1 MSSKH
6 KNNIYIKAI
15 KYFENGEIDR
25 AIKKCEEGISKDLII
40 DAMKQALMTAYKK
53 NYDARTNVRV
63 DFDELTGKFKVISYY
78 VVVDDYIDSTYETDE
93 EGNEIEI
100 PPEINPDAQMLLE
113 DAKEIDPDIKV
124 GDTIEKE
131 VTPHDFGRVAAG
143 AAKQVVTQRIREA
156 EKESIIN
163 EFGDKQDEM
172 LVGMLA
178 MEDQRNYYVDL
189 GRARGILPKS
199 EMIPGE
205 EVKMGSSIKVYVTKV
220 EAGTKGPLI
229 LLSRKH
235 YGFVKRLFES
245 EIPELADGTVILYQV
260 AREPGI
266 RSKVAVYS
274 TNEKVDAIGACIGA
288 RGSRIANILKELNG
302 EKVDLVKYSN
312 DPAEFIKNAMAP
324 AKNVIVSIKDEEK
337 REALVVVD
345 NDNLKLAIGRKA
357 INVRLA
363 SKLTRYKLEVKTM
376 EDIQKEGNK

>member
-1 MSSKH
+1 MRKKETEKKVDSGLEFL
-6 KNNIYIKAI
+6 KAL
-15 KYFENGEIDR
+15 NLVT
-25 AIKKCEEGISKDLII
+25 EEKGISKDLII
-40 DAMKQALMTAYKK
+40 EAMKQALITAYKK
-53 NYDARTNVRV
+53 NYDSRTNVRV

-93 EGNEIEI
+93 EGNEVEI

-113 DAKEIDPDIKV
+113 EAKEIDPDIKV

-156 EKESIIN
+156 EKESIVN

-178 MEDQRNYYVDL
+178 MEDQRNYYVDF

-199 EMIPGE
+199 EMIPDE
-205 EVKMGSSIKVYVTKV
+205 TVKMGSQIKVYVTKV

-260 AREPGI
+260 AREAGV

-274 TNEKVDAIGACIGA
+274 TNDKIDAIGACIGA
-288 RGSRIANILKELNG
+288 RGSRIGNILKELNG

-324 AKNVIVSIKDEEK
+324 AKDVIVSIKDEEK
-337 REALVVVD
+337 KEALAIV
-345 NDNLKLAIGRKA
+345 NEDNLKLAIGRKA

-363 SKLTRYKLEVKTM
+363 SKLTRYKIEVKTM
-376 EDIQKEGNK
+376 EDIQKEGNR

>member
-1 MSSKH
+1 MRKKETEKMVDSGLEFL
-6 KNNIYIKAI
+6 KAL
-15 KYFENGEIDR
+15 NLVT
-25 AIKKCEEGISKDLII
+25 EEKGISKDLII

-53 NYDARTNVRV
+53 NYDSRTNVRV

-93 EGNEIEI
+93 EGNEVEI

-113 DAKEIDPDIKV
+113 EAKEIDPDIKV

-156 EKESIIN
+156 EKESIVS

-178 MEDQRNYYVDL
+178 MEDQRNYYVDF

-205 EVKMGSSIKVYVTKV
+205 TVKMGSQIKVYVTKV

-274 TNEKVDAIGACIGA
+274 TNDKIDPIGACIGA
-288 RGSRIANILKELNG
+288 RGIRIGNILRELNG

-324 AKNVIVSIKDEEK
+324 AKDVIVSIKDEEK
-337 REALVVVD
+337 KEALAIVTE
-345 NDNLKLAIGRKA
+345 DNLKLAIGRKA

-363 SKLTRYKLEVKTM
+363 SKLTRYKIEVKTM

>member
-1 MSSKH
+1 MRK
-6 KNNIYIKAI
+6 KETEKMVDNGLEFLKAL
-15 KYFENGEIDR
+15 NLVT
-25 AIKKCEEGISKDLII
+25 EEKGISKDLII

-53 NYDARTNVRV
+53 NYDSRTNVRV

-78 VVVDDYIDSTYETDE
+78 VVVDDYIDLTFETDE
-93 EGNEIEI
+93 EGNEVEI

-113 DAKEIDPDIKV
+113 EAKEIDPEIKV

-156 EKESIIN
+156 EKESIVS

-178 MEDQRNYYVDL
+178 MEDQRNYYVDF

-205 EVKMGSSIKVYVTKV
+205 TVKMGSQIKVYVTKV

-260 AREPGI
+260 AREPGV

-274 TNEKVDAIGACIGA
+274 TNDKIDPIGACIGA
-288 RGSRIANILKELNG
+288 RGSRIGNILRELNG

-324 AKNVIVSIKDEEK
+324 AKDVIVSIKDEEK
-337 REALVVVD
+337 KEALAIV
-345 NDNLKLAIGRKA
+345 NEDNLKLAIGRKA

-363 SKLTRYKLEVKTM
+363 SKLTRYKIEVKTM

>member
-1 MSSKH
+1 MKKKESEKVVDSGLEFL
-6 KNNIYIKAI
+6 KAL
-15 KYFENGEIDR
+15 NLVT
-25 AIKKCEEGISKDLII
+25 EEKGISKDLII

-131 VTPHDFGRVAAG
+131 VTTHDFGRVAAG

-156 EKESIIN
+156 EKESIVN

-274 TNEKVDAIGACIGA
+274 TNDKVDAIGACIGA

>member
-1 MSSKH
+1 MRKKETEKKVDSGLEFL
-6 KNNIYIKAI
+6 KAL
-15 KYFENGEIDR
+15 NLVT
-25 AIKKCEEGISKDLII
+25 EEKGISKDLII
-40 DAMKQALMTAYKK
+40 EAMKQALMTAYKK
-53 NYDARTNVRV
+53 NYDSRTNVRV

-93 EGNEIEI
+93 EGNEVEI

-113 DAKEIDPDIKV
+113 EAKEIDPDIKV

-156 EKESIIN
+156 EKESIVN

-178 MEDQRNYYVDL
+178 MEDQRNYYVDF

-199 EMIPGE
+199 EMIPDE
-205 EVKMGSSIKVYVTKV
+205 TVKMGSQIKVYVTKV

-260 AREPGI
+260 AREAGV

-274 TNEKVDAIGACIGA
+274 TNDKIDAIGACIGA
-288 RGSRIANILKELNG
+288 RGSRIGNILKELNG

-324 AKNVIVSIKDEEK
+324 AKDVIVSIKDEEK
-337 REALVVVD
+337 KEALAIV
-345 NDNLKLAIGRKA
+345 NEDNLKLAIGRKA

-363 SKLTRYKLEVKTM
+363 SKLTRYKIEVKTM
-376 EDIQKEGNK
+376 EDIQKEGNR

>member
-1 MSSKH
+1 MKKKETEKMVDSGLEFL
-6 KNNIYIKAI
+6 KAL
-15 KYFENGEIDR
+15 NLVT
-25 AIKKCEEGISKDLII
+25 EEKGISKDLII

-53 NYDARTNVRV
+53 NYDSRTNVRV

-93 EGNEIEI
+93 EGNEVEI

-113 DAKEIDPDIKV
+113 EAKEIDPDIKV

-156 EKESIIN
+156 EKESIVN

-178 MEDQRNYYVDL
+178 MEDQRNYYVDF

-205 EVKMGSSIKVYVTKV
+205 TVKMGSQIKVYVTKV

-260 AREPGI
+260 AREPGV

-274 TNEKVDAIGACIGA
+274 TNDKIDPIGACIGA
-288 RGSRIANILKELNG
+288 RGSRIGNILKELNG

-324 AKNVIVSIKDEEK
+324 AKDVIVSIKDEEK
-337 REALVVVD
+337 KEALAIV
-345 NDNLKLAIGRKA
+345 NEDNLKLAIGRKA

-363 SKLTRYKLEVKTM
+363 SKLTRYKIEVKTM

>member
-1 MSSKH
+1 MRKKETEKMVDSGLEFL
-6 KNNIYIKAI
+6 KAL
-15 KYFENGEIDR
+15 NLVT
-25 AIKKCEEGISKDLII
+25 EEKGISKDLII

-53 NYDARTNVRV
+53 NYDSRTNVRV

-93 EGNEIEI
+93 EGNEVEI

-113 DAKEIDPDIKV
+113 EAKEIDPDIKV

-156 EKESIIN
+156 EKESIVS

-178 MEDQRNYYVDL
+178 MEDQRNYYVDF

-199 EMIPGE
+199 EIIPGE
-205 EVKMGSSIKVYVTKV
+205 TVKMGSQIKVYVTKV

-266 RSKVAVYS
+266 RSKVPVYS
-274 TNEKVDAIGACIGA
+274 TNDKIDPIGACIGA
-288 RGSRIANILKELNG
+288 RGSRIGNILRELNG

-324 AKNVIVSIKDEEK
+324 AKDVIVSIKDEEK
-337 REALVVVD
+337 KEALAIVTE
-345 NDNLKLAIGRKA
+345 DNLKLAIGRKA

-363 SKLTRYKLEVKTM
+363 SKLTRYKIEVKTM

>member
-1 MSSKH
+1 MRKKETEKMVDSGLEFL
-6 KNNIYIKAI
+6 KAL
-15 KYFENGEIDR
+15 NLVT
-25 AIKKCEEGISKDLII
+25 EEKGISKDLII

-53 NYDARTNVRV
+53 NYDSRTNVRV

-93 EGNEIEI
+93 EGNEVEI

-113 DAKEIDPDIKV
+113 EAKEIDPDIKV

-156 EKESIIN
+156 EKESIVN
-163 EFGDKQDEM
+163 DFGDKQDEM

-178 MEDQRNYYVDL
+178 MEDQRNYYVDF
-189 GRARGILPKS
+189 GRAGGILPKS

-205 EVKMGSSIKVYVTKV
+205 TVKMGSQIKVYVTKV

-274 TNEKVDAIGACIGA
+274 TNDKIDPIGACIGA
-288 RGSRIANILKELNG
+288 RGSRIGNILRELNG

-324 AKNVIVSIKDEEK
+324 AKDVIVSIKDEEK
-337 REALVVVD
+337 KEALAIVTE
-345 NDNLKLAIGRKA
+345 DNLKLAIGRKA

-363 SKLTRYKLEVKTM
+363 SKLTRYKIEVKTM

>member
-1 MSSKH
+1 MRKKETEKMVDSGLEFL
-6 KNNIYIKAI
+6 KAL
-15 KYFENGEIDR
+15 NLVT
-25 AIKKCEEGISKDLII
+25 EEKGISKDLII
-40 DAMKQALMTAYKK
+40 EAMKQALMTAYKK
-53 NYDARTNVRV
+53 NYDSRTNVRV

-93 EGNEIEI
+93 GGNEVEI

-113 DAKEIDPDIKV
+113 EAKEIDPDIKV

-156 EKESIIN
+156 EKESIVN

-178 MEDQRNYYVDL
+178 MEDQRNYYVDF
-189 GRARGILPKS
+189 GRTRGILPKS

-205 EVKMGSSIKVYVTKV
+205 TVKMGSQIKVYVIKV

-260 AREPGI
+260 AREPGV

-274 TNEKVDAIGACIGA
+274 TNDKIDPIGACIGA
-288 RGSRIANILKELNG
+288 RGSRIGNILKELNG

-324 AKNVIVSIKDEEK
+324 AKDVIVSIKDEEK
-337 REALVVVD
+337 KEALAIV
-345 NDNLKLAIGRKA
+345 NEDNLKLAIGRKA

-363 SKLTRYKLEVKTM
+363 SKLTRYKIEVKTM
-376 EDIQKEGNK
+376 EDIQKEGNR

>member
-1 MSSKH
+1 MRKKETEKMVDSGLEFL
-6 KNNIYIKAI
+6 KAL
-15 KYFENGEIDR
+15 NLVT
-25 AIKKCEEGISKDLII
+25 EEKGISKDLII

-53 NYDARTNVRV
+53 NYDSRTNVRV

-113 DAKEIDPDIKV
+113 EAKEIDPDIKV

-156 EKESIIN
+156 EKESIVS

-178 MEDQRNYYVDL
+178 MEDQRNYYVDF

-205 EVKMGSSIKVYVTKV
+205 TVKMGSQIKVYVTKV

-274 TNEKVDAIGACIGA
+274 TNDKIDPIGACIGA
-288 RGSRIANILKELNG
+288 RGSRIGNILRELNG

-324 AKNVIVSIKDEEK
+324 AKDVIVSIKDEEK
-337 REALVVVD
+337 KEALAIVTE
-345 NDNLKLAIGRKA
+345 DNLKLAIGRKA

-363 SKLTRYKLEVKTM
+363 SKLTRYKIEVKTM

>member
-1 MSSKH
+1 MRKKETEKMVDSGLEFL
-6 KNNIYIKAI
+6 KAL
-15 KYFENGEIDR
+15 NLVT
-25 AIKKCEEGISKDLII
+25 EEKGISKDLII

-53 NYDARTNVRV
+53 NYDSRTNVRV

-93 EGNEIEI
+93 EGNEVEI
-100 PPEINPDAQMLLE
+100 PPEINPDAQILLE
-113 DAKEIDPDIKV
+113 EAKEIDPDIKV

-156 EKESIIN
+156 EKESIVS

-178 MEDQRNYYVDL
+178 MEDQRNYYVDF

-205 EVKMGSSIKVYVTKV
+205 TVKMGSQIKVYVTKV

-274 TNEKVDAIGACIGA
+274 TNDKIDPIGACIGA
-288 RGSRIANILKELNG
+288 RGSRIGNILRELNG

-324 AKNVIVSIKDEEK
+324 AKDVIVSIKDEEK
-337 REALVVVD
+337 KEALAIVTE
-345 NDNLKLAIGRKA
+345 DNLKLAIGRKA

-363 SKLTRYKLEVKTM
+363 SKLTRYKIEVKTM

>member
-1 MSSKH
+1 MRKKETEKMVDSGLEFL
-6 KNNIYIKAI
+6 KAL
-15 KYFENGEIDR
+15 NLVT
-25 AIKKCEEGISKDLII
+25 EEKGISKDLII
-40 DAMKQALMTAYKK
+40 EAMKQALMTAYKK
-53 NYDARTNVRV
+53 NYDSRTNVRV

-93 EGNEIEI
+93 EGNEVEI

-113 DAKEIDPDIKV
+113 EAKEIDPDIKV

-156 EKESIIN
+156 EKESIVN

-178 MEDQRNYYVDL
+178 MEDQRNYYVDF
-189 GRARGILPKS
+189 GRTRGILPKS

-205 EVKMGSSIKVYVTKV
+205 TVKMGSQIKVYVTKV

-260 AREPGI
+260 AREPGV

-274 TNEKVDAIGACIGA
+274 TNDKIDPVGACIGA
-288 RGSRIANILKELNG
+288 RGSRIGNILKELNG

-324 AKNVIVSIKDEEK
+324 AKDVIVSIKDEEK
-337 REALVVVD
+337 KEALAIV
-345 NDNLKLAIGRKA
+345 NEDNLKLAIGRKA

-363 SKLTRYKLEVKTM
+363 SKLTRYKIEVKTM
-376 EDIQKEGNK
+376 EDIQKEGNR

>member
-1 MSSKH
+1 MRKKETEKMVDSGLEFL
-6 KNNIYIKAI
+6 KAL
-15 KYFENGEIDR
+15 NLVT
-25 AIKKCEEGISKDLII
+25 EEKGISKDLII

-53 NYDARTNVRV
+53 NYDSRTNVRV

-93 EGNEIEI
+93 EGNEVEI

-113 DAKEIDPDIKV
+113 EAKEIDPDIKV

-156 EKESIIN
+156 EKESIVS

-178 MEDQRNYYVDL
+178 MEDQRNYYVDF

-205 EVKMGSSIKVYVTKV
+205 TVKMGSQIKVYVTKV

-274 TNEKVDAIGACIGA
+274 TNDKIDPIGACIGA
-288 RGSRIANILKELNG
+288 RGSRIGNILRELNG

-324 AKNVIVSIKDEEK
+324 AKDVIVSIKDEEK
-337 REALVVVD
+337 KEALAIV
-345 NDNLKLAIGRKA
+345 NEDNLKLAIGRKA

-363 SKLTRYKLEVKTM
+363 SKLTRYKIEVKTM
-376 EDIQKEGNK
+376 EDIQKEGNR

>member
-1 MSSKH
+1 MKKKESEKVVDSGLEFL
-6 KNNIYIKAI
+6 KAL
-15 KYFENGEIDR
+15 NLVT
-25 AIKKCEEGISKDLII
+25 EEKGISKDLII

-156 EKESIIN
+156 EKESIVN
-163 EFGDKQDEM
+163 EFGDKQGEM

-205 EVKMGSSIKVYVTKV
+205 EVKMGSSVKVYVTKV

-245 EIPELADGTVILYQV
+245 EIPELVDGTVILYQV

-274 TNEKVDAIGACIGA
+274 TNDKVDAIGACIGCH
-288 RGSRIANILKELNG
+288 GSRIANILKELNG

>member
-1 MSSKH
+1 MRKKETEKMVDSGLEFL
-6 KNNIYIKAI
+6 KAL
-15 KYFENGEIDR
+15 NLVT
-25 AIKKCEEGISKDLII
+25 EEKGISKDLII
-40 DAMKQALMTAYKK
+40 EAMKQALMTAYKK
-53 NYDARTNVRV
+53 NYDSRTNVRV

-93 EGNEIEI
+93 EGNEVEI

-113 DAKEIDPDIKV
+113 EAKEIDPDIKV

-156 EKESIIN
+156 EKESIVN

-178 MEDQRNYYVDL
+178 MEDQRNYYVDF

-205 EVKMGSSIKVYVTKV
+205 TVKMGSQIKVYVTKV

-260 AREPGI
+260 AREPGV

-274 TNEKVDAIGACIGA
+274 TNDKIDPIGACIGA
-288 RGSRIANILKELNG
+288 RGSRIGNILKELNG

-324 AKNVIVSIKDEEK
+324 AKDVIVSIKDEEK
-337 REALVVVD
+337 KEALAIV
-345 NDNLKLAIGRKA
+345 NEDNLKLAIGRKA

-363 SKLTRYKLEVKTM
+363 SKLTRYKIEVKTM
-376 EDIQKEGNK
+376 EDIQKEGNR

>member
-1 MSSKH
+1 MRKKETEKMVDSGLEFL
-6 KNNIYIKAI
+6 KAL
-15 KYFENGEIDR
+15 NLVT
-25 AIKKCEEGISKDLII
+25 EEKGISKDLII

-53 NYDARTNVRV
+53 NYDSRTNVRV

-93 EGNEIEI
+93 EGNEVEI

-113 DAKEIDPDIKV
+113 EAKEIDPDIKV

-143 AAKQVVTQRIREA
+143 AANQEVTQRIREA
-156 EKESIIN
+156 EKESIVN

-178 MEDQRNYYVDL
+178 MEDQRNYYVDF

-205 EVKMGSSIKVYVTKV
+205 TVKMGSQIKVYVTKV

-260 AREPGI
+260 AREPGV

-274 TNEKVDAIGACIGA
+274 TNDKIDPIGACIGA
-288 RGSRIANILKELNG
+288 RGSRIGNILKELNG

-324 AKNVIVSIKDEEK
+324 AKDVIVSIKDEEK
-337 REALVVVD
+337 KEALAIV
-345 NDNLKLAIGRKA
+345 NEDNLKLAIGRKA

-363 SKLTRYKLEVKTM
+363 SKLTRYKIEVKTM

>member
-1 MSSKH
+1 MKKKESEKVVDSGLEFL
-6 KNNIYIKAI
+6 KAL
-15 KYFENGEIDR
+15 NLVT
-25 AIKKCEEGISKDLII
+25 EEKEISKDLII

>member
-1 MSSKH
+1 MRKKETEKMVDSGLEFL
-6 KNNIYIKAI
+6 KAL
-15 KYFENGEIDR
+15 NLVT
-25 AIKKCEEGISKDLII
+25 EEKGISKDLII

-53 NYDARTNVRV
+53 NYDSRTNVRV

-93 EGNEIEI
+93 EGNEVEI

-113 DAKEIDPDIKV
+113 EAKEIDPDIKV
-124 GDTIEKE
+124 VDTIEKE

-156 EKESIIN
+156 EKESIVS

-178 MEDQRNYYVDL
+178 MEDQRNYYVDF

-205 EVKMGSSIKVYVTKV
+205 TVKMGSQIKVYVTKV

-274 TNEKVDAIGACIGA
+274 TNDKIDPIGACIGA
-288 RGSRIANILKELNG
+288 RGSRIGNILRELNG

-324 AKNVIVSIKDEEK
+324 AKDVIVSIKDEEK
-337 REALVVVD
+337 KEALAIVTE
-345 NDNLKLAIGRKA
+345 DNLKLAIGSKA

-363 SKLTRYKLEVKTM
+363 SKLTRYKIEVKTM

>member
-1 MSSKH
+1 MRKKETEKMVDSGLEFL
-6 KNNIYIKAI
+6 KAL
-15 KYFENGEIDR
+15 NLVT
-25 AIKKCEEGISKDLII
+25 EEKGISKDLII

-53 NYDARTNVRV
+53 NYDSRTNVRV

-93 EGNEIEI
+93 EGNEVEI

-113 DAKEIDPDIKV
+113 EAKEIDPDIKV

-131 VTPHDFGRVAAG
+131 VTPHDFGRVAAV

-156 EKESIIN
+156 EKESIVS

-178 MEDQRNYYVDL
+178 MEDQRNYYVDF

-205 EVKMGSSIKVYVTKV
+205 TVKMGSQIKVYVTKV

-274 TNEKVDAIGACIGA
+274 TNDKIDPIGACIGA
-288 RGSRIANILKELNG
+288 RGSRIGNILRELNG

-324 AKNVIVSIKDEEK
+324 AKDVIVSIKDEEK
-337 REALVVVD
+337 KEALAIVTE
-345 NDNLKLAIGRKA
+345 DNLKLAIGRKA

-363 SKLTRYKLEVKTM
+363 SKLTRYKIEVKTM

>member
-1 MSSKH
+1 MRKKETEKMVDSGLEFL
-6 KNNIYIKAI
+6 KAL
-15 KYFENGEIDR
+15 NLVT
-25 AIKKCEEGISKDLII
+25 EEKGISKDLII
-40 DAMKQALMTAYKK
+40 DEMKQALMTAYKK
-53 NYDARTNVRV
+53 NYDSRTNVRV

-78 VVVDDYIDSTYETDE
+78 IVVDDYIDSTYETDE
-93 EGNEIEI
+93 EGNEVEI

-113 DAKEIDPDIKV
+113 EAKEIDPDIKV

-156 EKESIIN
+156 EKESIVS

-178 MEDQRNYYVDL
+178 MEDQRNYYVDF

-205 EVKMGSSIKVYVTKV
+205 TVKMGSQIKVYVTKV

-274 TNEKVDAIGACIGA
+274 TNDKIDPIGACIGA
-288 RGSRIANILKELNG
+288 RGSRIGNILRELNG

-324 AKNVIVSIKDEEK
+324 AKDVIVSIKDEEK
-337 REALVVVD
+337 KEALAIVTE
-345 NDNLKLAIGRKA
+345 DNLKLAIGSKA

-363 SKLTRYKLEVKTM
+363 SKLTRYKIEVKTM

>member
-1 MSSKH
+1 MKKKESEKVVDSGLEFL
-6 KNNIYIKAI
+6 KAL
-15 KYFENGEIDR
+15 NLVT
-25 AIKKCEEGISKDLII
+25 EEKGISKDLII

-131 VTPHDFGRVAAG
+131 VTPHDFDRVAAG

-156 EKESIIN
+156 EKESIVN

-274 TNEKVDAIGACIGA
+274 TNDKVDAIGACIGA

>member
-1 MSSKH
+1 MRKKETEKKVDSGLEFL
-6 KNNIYIKAI
+6 KAL
-15 KYFENGEIDR
+15 NLVT
-25 AIKKCEEGISKDLII
+25 EEKGISKDLII
-40 DAMKQALMTAYKK
+40 EAMKQALMTAYKK
-53 NYDARTNVRV
+53 NYDSRTNVRV

-93 EGNEIEI
+93 EGNEVEI

-113 DAKEIDPDIKV
+113 EAKEIDPDIKV

-156 EKESIIN
+156 EKESIVN

-178 MEDQRNYYVDL
+178 MEDQRNYYVDF

-199 EMIPGE
+199 EMIPDE
-205 EVKMGSSIKVYVTKV
+205 TVKMGSQIKVYVTKV

-260 AREPGI
+260 AREAGV

-274 TNEKVDAIGACIGA
+274 TNDKIDAIGACIGA
-288 RGSRIANILKELNG
+288 RGSRIGNILKELNG

-324 AKNVIVSIKDEEK
+324 AKDVIVSIKDEEK
-337 REALVVVD
+337 KEALAIV
-345 NDNLKLAIGRKA
+345 NEDNLKLAIGRKA

-363 SKLTRYKLEVKTM
+363 SKLTRYKIEVKTM

>member
-1 MSSKH
+1 MRK
-6 KNNIYIKAI
+6 KETEKMVDNGLEFLKAL
-15 KYFENGEIDR
+15 NLVT
-25 AIKKCEEGISKDLII
+25 EEKGISKDLII

-53 NYDARTNVRV
+53 NYDSRTNVRV

-78 VVVDDYIDSTYETDE
+78 VVVDDYIDSTFETDE
-93 EGNEIEI
+93 EGNEVEI

-113 DAKEIDPDIKV
+113 EAKEIDPEIKV

-156 EKESIIN
+156 EKESIVS

-178 MEDQRNYYVDL
+178 MEDQRNYYVDF

-205 EVKMGSSIKVYVTKV
+205 TVKMGSQIKVYVTKV

-260 AREPGI
+260 AREPGV

-274 TNEKVDAIGACIGA
+274 TNDKIDPIGACIGA
-288 RGSRIANILKELNG
+288 RGSRIGNILRELYG

-324 AKNVIVSIKDEEK
+324 AKDVIVSIKDEEK
-337 REALVVVD
+337 KEALAIV
-345 NDNLKLAIGRKA
+345 NEDNLKLAIGRKA

-363 SKLTRYKLEVKTM
+363 SKLTRYKIEVKTM